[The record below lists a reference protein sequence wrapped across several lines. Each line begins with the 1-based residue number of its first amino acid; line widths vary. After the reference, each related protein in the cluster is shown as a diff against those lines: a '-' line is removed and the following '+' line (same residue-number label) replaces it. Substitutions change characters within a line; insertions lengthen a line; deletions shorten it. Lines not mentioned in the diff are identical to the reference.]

1 MSRRGRIPQEVDATT
16 AREHG
21 VVVEPMFPGD
31 WEQVRRIFLEGIA
44 TGNATFETQPPDW
57 ATWHGAH
64 RAEARLVARE
74 AGRVL
79 GWAAISPVSS
89 RAAYRGVAEVSV
101 YVGAAARGRG
111 IGQSLL
117 TELVRQSEAAG
128 VWTLQAAIFP
138 ENAASI
144 ALHRRCGFRKVGV
157 RKRLGRLAGVWRDV
171 VLLERRSRVVGRTSA
186 AS

>member
-1 MSRRGRIPQEVDATT
+1 MLPA
-16 AREHG
+16 
-21 VVVEPMFPGD
+21 D

-44 TGNATFETQPPDW
+44 TGNATFETQAPDW

-74 AGRVL
+74 GGRVV

-89 RAAYRGVAEVSV
+89 RAAHRGVAEVSV

-111 IGQSLL
+111 IGRSLL
-117 TELVRQSEAAG
+117 TELVRLSEAAG

-171 VLLERRSRVVGRTSA
+171 ALLERRSRVVGQTSA
-186 AS
+186 TS